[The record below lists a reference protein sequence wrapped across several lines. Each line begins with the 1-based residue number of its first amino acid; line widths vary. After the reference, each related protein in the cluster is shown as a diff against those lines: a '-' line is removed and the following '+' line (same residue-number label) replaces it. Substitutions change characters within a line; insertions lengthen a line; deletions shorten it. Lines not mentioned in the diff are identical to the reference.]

1 MSELE
6 PVEGWDY
13 LKRDLSG
20 DLVLE
25 SEDSGDDVSVL
36 ESADIPFTSFY
47 EQRESV
53 NEISERRNLSKEKV
67 REVVYFAESSSE
79 NLHELARKAYEK
91 RKMVEEASGEKVEEM
106 MDRALGENGYID
118 HIEYGGPFG
127 KLQDLVEKQADK
139 RDFKLRYDPSEEDQY
154 RSGLEVHVIPSR
166 DSDDAL
172 YFGMDE
178 SGICLGSTATE
189 VDKQVTDIE
198 GELIEGIVEQELN
211 SVAQSGSNF

>member
-25 SEDSGDDVSVL
+25 TEDSGEDVRVL

-47 EQRESV
+47 EQRESI
-53 NEISERRNLSKEKV
+53 NQISEGRNLSKEKV
-67 REVVYFAESSSE
+67 REVVCFAESNSE

-91 RKMVEEASGEKVEEM
+91 RKMVEEASGEKVEQM

-118 HIEYGGPFG
+118 YIEYGGPVG
-127 KLQDLVEKQADK
+127 ELQDLVEEQVDK
-139 RDFKLRYDPSEEDQY
+139 RGFKVRYDPSEEDQY
-154 RSGLEVHVIPSR
+154 RSGLEAHVVPSS
-166 DSDDAL
+166 DSDEEL

-178 SGICLGSTATE
+178 SGLYLGSTATE
-189 VDKQVTDIE
+189 VDKQVNNVEEDLTEDI
-198 GELIEGIVEQELN
+198 VKQELN
-211 SVAQSGSNF
+211 NLALE